1 MVTFFFLTCG
11 TGVCFPMGK
20 GLYRVV
26 HIPVDECVLLNS
38 RDKAPYLICIEV
50 LRCEAKRF
58 GHFSYCTCVCSTSS
72 SQCYHHILSIWKT
85 SLNNLARGVLLVMR
99 FSLFLGAVA

>member
-1 MVTFFFLTCG
+1 MVSFVLLEICG

-38 RDKAPYLICIEV
+38 RDKAPYLICVEV

-58 GHFSYCTCVCSTSS
+58 GHFPYCMF
-72 SQCYHHILSIWKT
+72 SQLFSKHNEEKPQF
-85 SLNNLARGVLLVMR
+85 LVY
-99 FSLFLGAVA
+99 

>member
-1 MVTFFFLTCG
+1 MRCLWAFQHDNIALLEICG

-38 RDKAPYLICIEV
+38 RDKAPYLICVEV
-50 LRCEAKRF
+50 LRCEGSKRF
-58 GHFSYCTCVCSTSS
+58 DHFPYCMT
-72 SQCYHHILSIWKT
+72 L
-85 SLNNLARGVLLVMR
+85 
-99 FSLFLGAVA
+99 